1 MKFKKPKFWDK
12 KKPNLIS
19 IALLPFTLPVI
30 LNNFFLNFKSKKKLN
45 KIKTICIGNIYLGGT
60 GKTPT
65 TIKLYEILKKLNFN
79 VVTAKK
85 FYISQL
91 DEIDILQKKTNF
103 ISSTKRK
110 EIILKAEKNKNNIVL
125 FDDGLQDR
133 SISYDLNFVCFD
145 ADNFIGNGNLIPSG
159 PLREKLN
166 SLIKYDG
173 VFFKI
178 DEGFPED
185 QIELVKKFNPNISIF
200 ETKYE
205 IKNLSEF
212 DLSSNYLIISGIGNP
227 DSFKKILLKKNFKII
242 EEKVFPDHYEYT
254 KKDLENIEDHAKKLN
269 AKIIT
274 TEKDFVKLA
283 KFDSNNIKFIELD
296 LNVKNEESLI
306 NFLKK
311 SL

>member
-19 IALLPFTLPVI
+19 ISLLPFTLPII
-30 LNNFFLNFKSKKKLN
+30 LNNFFLNFKSKKKSN

-65 TIKLYEILKKLNFN
+65 TIKLYEILKKLNFD

-85 FYISQL
+85 FYVSQI
-91 DEIDILQKKTNF
+91 DEMDILQKKTNF

-110 EIILKAEKNKNNIVL
+110 EIVLKAEKNKNNIVL
-125 FDDGLQDR
+125 FDDGLQDK

-173 VFFKI
+173 VFLKI
-178 DEGFPED
+178 DGDFPEN
-185 QIELVKKFNPNISIF
+185 QIKLIKKFNSNINIF
-200 ETKYE
+200 ETSYE
-205 IKNLSEF
+205 IKNLLEF
-212 DLSSNYLIISGIGNP
+212 DLSNNYLIVSGIGNP
-227 DSFKKILLKKNFKII
+227 YSFKKILLKKNFKVV
-242 EEKVFPDHYEYT
+242 EEKVFPDHYKYT
-254 KKDLENIEDHAKKLN
+254 KKDLENIKEHARKLN

-274 TEKDFVKLA
+274 TEKDFVKLSR
-283 KFDSNNIKFIELD
+283 FDSNDIKFIELD
-296 LNVKNEESLI
+296 LKIKNEENLI

-311 SL
+311 IL